1 MSFNSSGVNLKGQF
15 NLKTTDPIDGR
26 YVITTKE
33 EYEELT
39 KKADNKALY
48 LYPGLSFTVAPK
60 DDTETAALNNVGVVA
75 GEYQVAVDG
84 KTVYKVPKFTIAS
97 EIPSLSTPGVLGDI
111 IVVVNT
117 GN

>member
-33 EYEELT
+33 EYEEFT
-39 KKADNKALY
+39 KKADGKALY
-48 LYPGLSFTVAPK
+48 LYPGLIFTITTELTLK
-60 DDTETAALNNVGVVA
+60 DGTKKVPGA
-75 GEYQVAVDG
+75 YQVAADG
-84 KTVYKVPKFTIAS
+84 QTVNKVPKFTIADT
-97 EIPSLSTPGVLGDI
+97 IPNDSTPGVLGDI